1 VPKAAGVGA
10 EAREVCRSGAGG
22 ILMALTKEVQAQ
34 CTHKRDAESS
44 NHDRGA
50 RLGSTLRDH
59 YYSLYWGPSK
69 TRFYGYRY
77 PYFFRNEKKT

>member
-1 VPKAAGVGA
+1 MPKAAGVGA

-59 YYSLYWGPSK
+59 YYSLYEK
-69 TRFYGYRY
+69 IF
-77 PYFFRNEKKT
+77 FDFRNEKKT